1 MHYGLP
7 IDTNKKFDHYCGEIY
22 TQMRENDEDPEF
34 KKLLSETLRKIEEG
48 NDPDIYRIHQE
59 YTKKCALEQIKT
71 CRRMNASFD
80 MINRET
86 DILHMK
92 FFAEAIELLKEKGY
106 VKYVD
111 E

>member
-7 IDTNKKFDHYCGEIY
+7 IQTEKKFDHYCGEIY
-22 TQMRENDEDPEF
+22 TQMREKDEDPEF
-34 KKLLSETLRKIEEG
+34 KKLLSETLRKIEDG
-48 NDPDIYRIHQE
+48 KDPDVYRIHQE

-80 MINRET
+80 IINWET

-92 FFAEAIELLKEKGY
+92 FFAEAIELLKEK
-106 VKYVD
+106 
-111 E
+111 